1 MNRIFRLICSQTKHT
16 SVVSEMAKSHSR
28 GQSRKAGLR
37 TALVAALL
45 TGGALLSGAGLSYA
59 AGTTNTH
66 GIQFGSATVT
76 GGESNVAGGY
86 DDAYETEEDRRIVE
100 KKGVTGD
107 SVSGGYYNQAYGGWS
122 SISGGEFNIAEGTYS
137 SVTGGAGNTAS
148 GIDSSVSGGSMNT
161 AEGESS
167 SLSGGWFNN
176 ATGMAASISGGSYN
190 RASGKYGSATG
201 GEGNTA
207 SGTNASVTG
216 GTMNEASGRQSYV
229 GSGEYNRAVGPQSTV
244 VGGKNNLVSG
254 YEEERTYYDKNGE
267 SYTYTADIGVGSS
280 AFGGRNSVVQGN
292 FSTAIAGGSTGSGV
306 NDALAAGS
314 QSVVTVSNGTA
325 IGYQSTADKA
335 GTISFG
341 HNAGDVSGYN
351 VTWQKKASEKDGKY
365 YDADNKE
372 ITVDQY
378 YDLVNQDGTW
388 NDYTKAPTITAKTYS
403 SASYNRLVKVADG
416 IDDHDVVVM
425 EQLKPYVK
433 TDASNIGTNLKKSDG
448 TTADPADMTANEN
461 AWGAAIG
468 TGKVENGN
476 GQLVTGDTVYHA
488 LSSVSVKADGKVEDG
503 NTGIVTG
510 GTVYNETRVAND
522 GHYIKADNT
531 AGANISAL
539 DTQVAA
545 NAGNIFNLDNRV
557 GELGSRIN
565 KVGAGAA
572 ALAALHP
579 LDFDPSDKWDFA
591 AGVGNYRN
599 ETAAAVGLFYRPNA
613 RSMFNLGWTMG
624 DNRNM
629 VNGGFSVKLGK
640 GSAYNDMS
648 KAQMAETIATQSKEI
663 STIKADYNAL
673 KADNEAKDKRID
685 ALEKENQETKRQ
697 IREILAK
704 IGK

>member
-1 MNRIFRLICSQTKHT
+1 MNQIFRVIYSKTKHT
-16 SVVSEMAKSHSR
+16 FVVASELAKGHSR
-28 GQSRKAGLR
+28 SRTGETPSGA
-37 TALVAALL
+37 ALVVALLL
-45 TGGALLSGAGLSYA
+45 TGGALLAGSGPSWA

-86 DDAYETEEDRRIVE
+86 HDAYDTDDDYGIVE

-122 SISGGEFNIAEGTYS
+122 SISGGEFNVTEGNYS
-137 SVTGGAGNTAS
+137 SVTGGASNTAR
-148 GIDSSVSGGSMNT
+148 GIDSSVSGG
-161 AEGESS
+161 A
-167 SLSGGWFNN
+167 
-176 ATGMAASISGGSYN
+176 
-190 RASGKYGSATG
+190 
-201 GEGNTA
+201 
-207 SGTNASVTG
+207 
-216 GTMNEASGRQSYV
+216 MNEASGRQSYV
-229 GSGEYNRAVGPQSTV
+229 GGGEYNRAVGPQSTV
-244 VGGKNNLVSG
+244 AGGKNNLVTG
-254 YEEERTYYDKNGE
+254 YEEERTAVDRNGE
-267 SYTYTADIGVGSS
+267 SYTYKVDIGVGSS
-280 AFGGRNSVVQGN
+280 AFGGRNSMVQGN

-341 HNAGDVSGYN
+341 HNAGDVSGYG
-351 VTWQKKASEKDGKY
+351 VVWKQKASEKDGKY
-365 YDADNKE
+365 YDEDNKE

-388 NDYTKAPTITAKTYS
+388 NDYTKAPTITAKKYN

-416 IDDHDVVVM
+416 VDDHDVVVM
-425 EQLKPYVK
+425 EQLKSYAQ
-433 TDASNIGTNLKKSDG
+433 TDASNIGANLKKSDG
-448 TTADPADMTANEN
+448 TAADAAAITANEN

-488 LSSVSVKADGKVEDG
+488 LSTISVKADGKVEKE
-503 NTGIVTG
+503 NAGIVNG
-510 GTVYNETRVAND
+510 GTVYNETRVAKD
-522 GHYIKADNT
+522 GHYIKAANT
-531 AGANISAL
+531 AGANITAL
-539 DTQVAA
+539 DNQVAA
-545 NAGNIFNLDNRV
+545 NAGNIFNLDHRV

-591 AGVGNYRN
+591 VGAGNYRN
-599 ETAAAVGLFYRPNA
+599 QTAAAVGLFYRPNA

-629 VNGGFSVKLGK
+629 VNGGFSIKLGR
-640 GSAYNDMS
+640 GSVYNDMS

-663 STIKADYNAL
+663 SAIKADYNAL

-685 ALEKENQETKRQ
+685 ALEKENQETKKQ
-697 IREILAK
+697 IQEILAK
-704 IGK
+704 LGQ

>member
-1 MNRIFRLICSQTKHT
+1 MNRIFRIIYREIKQSGPAVWER
-16 SVVSEMAKSHSR
+16 SKSHGWS
-28 GQSRKAGLR
+28 QSRKAGSGA
-37 TALVAALL
+37 ALLAALLL
-45 TGGALLSGAGLSYA
+45 TGGALVAGAGTSLA

-76 GGESNVAGGY
+76 GGESNLAGGY
-86 DDAYETEEDRRIVE
+86 HDAYETDDDYGIVE
-100 KKGVTGD
+100 KKGVAGD

-137 SVTGGAGNTAS
+137 SITGGAGNTAS
-148 GIDSSVSGGSMNT
+148 GIDSSVSGGGINT

-167 SLSGGWFNN
+167 SVSGGWFNN

-190 RASGKYGSATG
+190 RASGTYGSATG

-207 SGTNASVTG
+207 SGANASVTG

-244 VGGKNNLVSG
+244 AGGKNNLVSG
-254 YEEERTYYDKNGE
+254 YEEERIYYDKNGVP
-267 SYTYTADIGVGSS
+267 YTYKVDVGVGSS

-292 FSTAIAGGSTGSGV
+292 FSTAIGGGSTGSGV

-351 VTWQKKASEKDGKY
+351 VAWQQKASEKGGRY

-416 IDDHDVVVM
+416 VDDHDVVVM

-433 TDASNIGTNLKKSDG
+433 TDASNIGANLKKSDG
-448 TTADPADMTANEN
+448 TAADAADIIANEN

-488 LSSVSVKADGKVEDG
+488 LSSVSVKADGKVENG
-503 NTGIVTG
+503 NTGIVNG

-522 GHYIKADNT
+522 GHYIKAANT
-531 AGANISAL
+531 AGANITAL
-539 DTQVAA
+539 DNQVAA
-545 NAGNIFNLDNRV
+545 NVGNIFNLDNRV

-640 GSAYNDMS
+640 GSVYNDMS
-648 KAQMAETIATQSKEI
+648 KAQMAETIAAQSEKISAQEKEI
-663 STIKADYNAL
+663 SDMK
-673 KADNEAKDKRID
+673 KDNESKDKRID
-685 ALEKENQETKRQ
+685 ALEKQMQEIMAR
-697 IREILAK
+697 L
-704 IGK
+704 GK